1 MFNKVSCQTNLSG
14 LVGFRQPI
22 DPTFT
27 FTLSPANLLASSG
40 RYFDE
45 NTFINLKL
53 LRDCQDYKDITQSQ
67 FQTLLTNIQNSA
79 ISNVLDE
86 CFVGSDYID
95 RQLLYINENNKTEVD
110 SLPAGFVGYEIEQDK
125 TKNLAFEISRCI
137 LEFEGTGDITLF
149 LFNSQKKTYVY
160 TQTVA
165 VTSTL
170 QEVILNWKA
179 ENISPLYKG
188 KYIFG
193 YYTHATTLQPV
204 KREYEKANVQQKI
217 KHLRIENV
225 KYPFA
230 YVNAN
235 LWDLELKE
243 GASECWGLNPD
254 ITVYYD
260 YTDLIIQNKSLF
272 ASAIQLSG
280 QIKII
285 EQYISTFRS
294 NINERLTG
302 DMINKLLVEIEG
314 AETDSIRK
322 RGLKQILVSE
332 ITRIKDYI
340 QKLKDGYFSNYIT
353 VVRRS

>member
-1 MFNKVSCQTNLSG
+1 MFNKVSCQTALSG

-22 DPTFT
+22 DPGFA
-27 FTLSPANLLASSG
+27 FTLSAGNLLASAG

-45 NTFINLKL
+45 NSFINLKL

-67 FQTLLTNIQNSA
+67 FQTLLSNLQNSA

-86 CFVGSDYID
+86 VFCGSDYVD
-95 RQLLYINENNKTEVD
+95 RQLLYINENNKINVD
-110 SLPAGFVGYEIEQDK
+110 TLPNGFVGYEISQDA

-137 LEFEGTGDITLF
+137 LEFEGTGNITLF
-149 LFNSQKKTYVY
+149 LFNSQKKTYVF

-165 VTSTL
+165 VTSSL
-170 QEVILNWKA
+170 QEVVLNWKC
-179 ENISPLYKG
+179 ENITPLYKG

-193 YYTHATTLQPV
+193 YYTHTTTLQPIR
-204 KREYEKANVQQKI
+204 REYEKAIVKQNI
-217 KHLRIENV
+217 KHICVEGV
-225 KYPFA
+225 KYPFT
-230 YVNAN
+230 YTDAN
-235 LWDLELKE
+235 LWDLQLKQ
-243 GASECWGLNPD
+243 GAAECWGLNPD
-254 ITVYYD
+254 ISVYYD

-272 ASAIQLSG
+272 APAIQLSG

-285 EQYISTFRS
+285 ENYISSFRS
-294 NINERLTG
+294 NINERLSG
-302 DMINKLLVEIEG
+302 DMVNKLLVEIEG
-314 AETDSIRK
+314 AETDAIRK

-353 VVRRS
+353 VVTRG